1 MLKNNQ
7 QYYRLRSGLTILPS
21 HQQALDKL
29 LSELIEKI
37 PARFVILSD
46 VTGQMI
52 SARGG
57 HQDNIN
63 LVALSSLLA
72 GDLAASQ
79 EISRLTGEYE
89 NQQLV
94 LREGQASH
102 TFICEAGNYLAMMVQ
117 VSNEVPLGWARML
130 IKKAAQELPTII
142 ETEPEPESLPMED
155 ISQEDDSTEDILD
168 DENFE
173 DLFDDA
179 LDGLWME

>member
-1 MLKNNQ
+1 MVKANQ

-21 HQQALDKL
+21 HQEALDKV
-29 LSELIEKI
+29 LSDLVEKI

-57 HQDNIN
+57 HHDNIN

-89 NQQLV
+89 TQQLV

-102 TFICEAGNYLAMMVQ
+102 TFICEAGTYLAMMVQ

-142 ETEPEPESLPMED
+142 EEQPDPQTVPMEAMPT
-155 ISQEDDSTEDILD
+155 EDDTAEAIFD

-179 LDGLWME
+179 LDDLWME